1 MNSNL
6 TMYILLGFYG
16 IIVVQAAIER
26 NGWRALYF
34 VGAILISISVLAMT
48 FKKVTA

>member
-6 TMYILLGFYG
+6 TMYILIGFYAL
-16 IIVVQAAIER
+16 IVVQAGIEH
-26 NGWRALYF
+26 NWWRALYF

-48 FKKVTA
+48 FEEVT